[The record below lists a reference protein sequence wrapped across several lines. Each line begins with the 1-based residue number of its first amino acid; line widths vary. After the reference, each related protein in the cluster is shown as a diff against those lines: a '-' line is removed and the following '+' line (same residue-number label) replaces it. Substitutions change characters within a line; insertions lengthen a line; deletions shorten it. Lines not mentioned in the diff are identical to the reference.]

1 MTFQG
6 EEGLDAGGVQKVQ
19 WRVCVCVCCVCEHFD
34 LHVHVNNNK
43 QINLG
48 NLIPTR
54 DFTYVI
60 DTCSAFLEVLSNKK
74 FFGEI
79 TNVGTN
85 SEISVKSLAYKIIK
99 LMNSNK
105 EIKEDSIRLRP
116 KKSEVERLVC
126 SNKKL
131 ITYSNWKPQ
140 FDIDQGLQLT
150 IDWFKENNSQLK
162 PNIFNV

>member
-1 MTFQG
+1 
-6 EEGLDAGGVQKVQ
+6 
-19 WRVCVCVCCVCEHFD
+19 
-34 LHVHVNNNK
+34 
-43 QINLG
+43 
-48 NLIPTR
+48 
-54 DFTYVI
+54 
-60 DTCSAFLEVLSNKK
+60 
-74 FFGEI
+74 
-79 TNVGTN
+79 
-85 SEISVKSLAYKIIK
+85 
-99 LMNSNK
+99 MNSNK